1 MLNEPIVHDAPAV
14 DGWLD
19 AMATELAPLFGAD
32 SAAAAASTSGAAGTG
47 AAFIGIRRGGVDV
60 ARLLRERVAPDAPFG
75 ELDIA
80 FYRDD
85 FGTRGLHPRVG
96 PSAIDFDVDGRT
108 VVLVDDV
115 IGTGRTVRAALNE
128 IFDFGRPARV
138 VLVALVDRAGRELP
152 FAADVVGAHLDVGA
166 DVHVDYD
173 AAAGT
178 VTLRGERADP

>member
-1 MLNEPIVHDAPAV
+1 MEAV
-14 DGWLD
+14 AGWLD
-19 AMATELAPLFGAD
+19 AMARALAPWFEGT
-32 SAAAAASTSGAAGTG
+32 AAAADRSPDRMNGT

-60 ARLLRERVAPDAPFG
+60 ARALRERIAPGAPFG

-96 PSAIDFDVDGRT
+96 PSAIDFGIDGRT

-115 IGTGRTVRAALNE
+115 VGTGRTVRAALNE
-128 IFDFGRPARV
+128 IFDYGRPERV
-138 VLVALVDRAGRELP
+138 VLATLVDRGGRELP
-152 FAADVVGAHLDVGA
+152 FAADVIGARLTVPPDR
-166 DVHVDYD
+166 HVDYD

-178 VTLRGERADP
+178 VTVREARSGA

>member
-1 MLNEPIVHDAPAV
+1 MTGAVHDARTV
-14 DGWLD
+14 TGWLD
-19 AMATELAPLFGAD
+19 AMAAALAPTF
-32 SAAAAASTSGAAGTG
+32 AAHPD
-47 AAFIGIRRGGVDV
+47 AAFVGIRRGGVDV
-60 ARLLRERVAPDAPFG
+60 ARALRARVAPDAPFG

-96 PSAIDFDVDGRT
+96 PSAIDFGVDGRT

-138 VLVALVDRAGRELP
+138 VLAALVERDGRELP
-152 FAADVVGAHLDVGA
+152 LAADVVGATLEVGPERR
-166 DVHVDYD
+166 VDYD
-173 AAAGT
+173 PAAGT
-178 VTLRGERADP
+178 VTVRGAGRTP